1 MFSNNNFENDECI
14 IIDHRENIC
23 TVCCKN
29 YIHHNR
35 YIAGGNGFKEL
46 ELVTAHAGCRG
57 LIRQQHELIH
67 GSEMA
72 DGGRLFFLKS
82 DKLSDRNPNGF
93 LFSIM

>member
-1 MFSNNNFENDECI
+1 MFSKNNFENYECI

-57 LIRQQHELIH
+57 LIRQQHELKQKLVDL
-67 GSEMA
+67 EWK
-72 DGGRLFFLKS
+72 LFLLKT
-82 DKLSDRNPNGF
+82 K
-93 LFSIM
+93 